1 MLAVKESLKST
12 ATFENAMKYLM
23 IYGTTNHSMQI
34 LSFLFIA
41 SEAPGGELM
50 VFTAIPLLSL
60 IGDIAVIILEVM
72 QIEFLIENPW
82 IHKILMMVI
91 FFTQMLL
98 DALVTA
104 IFFFVFLYW
113 DYFRSPL
120 SITFADRSQIILKN
134 PSLLLISSYMKREV
148 RTFQKE

>member
-98 DALVTA
+98 DALVIA
-104 IFFFVFLYW
+104 IFFFLRIALCSRSCPSYEPVLEVLNG
-113 DYFRSPL
+113 YFA
-120 SITFADRSQIILKN
+120 TGIIQDIL
-134 PSLLLISSYMKREV
+134 
-148 RTFQKE
+148 

>member
-12 ATFENAMKYLM
+12 VTFENAMKYLM

-41 SEAPGGELM
+41 FEAQGGELL
-50 VFTAIPLLSL
+50 VFTAVPLLSL

-104 IFFFVFLYW
+104 IFFFVRIALCSRSCPSYEPVLEVLNG
-113 DYFRSPL
+113 YFA
-120 SITFADRSQIILKN
+120 TGIIQDIL
-134 PSLLLISSYMKREV
+134 
-148 RTFQKE
+148 

>member
-41 SEAPGGELM
+41 FEAPGGELM

-98 DALVTA
+98 DALVIA
-104 IFFFVFLYW
+104 IFFFLRIALCSRSCPSYEPVLEVLNG
-113 DYFRSPL
+113 YFA
-120 SITFADRSQIILKN
+120 TGIIQDIL
-134 PSLLLISSYMKREV
+134 
-148 RTFQKE
+148 